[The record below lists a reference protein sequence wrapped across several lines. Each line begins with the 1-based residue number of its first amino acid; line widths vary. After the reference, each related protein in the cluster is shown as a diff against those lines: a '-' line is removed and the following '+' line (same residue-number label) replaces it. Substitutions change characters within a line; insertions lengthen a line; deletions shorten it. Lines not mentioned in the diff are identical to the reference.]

1 MTLVIAILLVVFG
14 VVRGD
19 WAIALVGGTA
29 TLETAQNIYWLW
41 YSQRRT
47 AQVGAETLLGRVVEA
62 AEDCRPYG
70 HVRVQGELWRANC
83 EAGAAQGERVRIVGR
98 DGLTLEVEREPA

>member
-1 MTLVIAILLVVFG
+1 VTLVIAILLVVFG

-41 YSQRRT
+41 YSQRRR
-47 AQVGAETLLGRVVEA
+47 AQVGAETLLGQVVEV

-70 HVRVQGELWRANC
+70 QVRVQGELWRAHC
-83 EAGAAQGERVRIVGR
+83 EEGASRGERVRIVGR